1 MIRICSLT
9 TRFRVRQ
16 NPKSPLILKEHPPT
30 LSPIYYTMLA
40 QYHPRDPNTLSNYHE
55 FLTVHTKANLS
66 IDFDQKKIYGNVVL
80 NLRDVSKTKSTKII
94 LDTSYVKV
102 QAVKINGE
110 FSEWNLL
117 PRSEPYGSP
126 LEIGLASSI
135 QPSQL
140 IEVDVSKQAFVL
152 RTRD

>member
-9 TRFRVRQ
+9 TRFRLRLR
-16 NPKSPLILKEHPPT
+16 PKSPLILKELPLT
-30 LSPIYYTMLA
+30 LSPIYYTMHA
-40 QYHPRDPNTLSNYHE
+40 KYHPRDPNTLSNYHE
-55 FLTVHTKANLS
+55 FLTVHTKTNLS
-66 IDFDQKKIYGNVVL
+66 IDFDQKQLSGNVVL
-80 NLRDVSKTKSTKII
+80 SLRNISKTKSTKIV

-110 FSEWNLL
+110 FSEWSLL

-126 LEIGLASSI
+126 LEISLANSI

-140 IEVDVSKQAFVL
+140 VEVDVS
-152 RTRD
+152 